1 MLIDQQGT
9 GHIRITRRVNFR
21 VILSLLGDLF
31 TTLQDEGKD
40 PVITLYLTQ
49 SLCADMSD
57 NISAFI
63 EFCNRCLAG
72 TVSLVVIDQEP

>member
-9 GHIRITRRVNFR
+9 GHIRITRRVNFQ

-31 TTLQDEGKD
+31 ITLRAEGED
-40 PVITLYLTQ
+40 PVITLYLSQ

-57 NISAFI
+57 NLSVFI
-63 EFCNRCLAG
+63 GFCNRCLAG
-72 TVSLVVIDQEP
+72 TVSLVIIDQES